1 MRDYLNSLMAKMMS
15 REMLEAQKLALD
27 ESAIVAETDLHG
39 RITYV
44 NQKFLDISKYERDEL
59 IGQDHRILN
68 SKFHNK
74 EFFKNL
80 WKTISSGQIWHG
92 EIRNRAKDGS
102 IYWVDTTIFP
112 VNSKNGT
119 PIKYIAIRFDITE
132 KKRIVEE
139 LQMANTKAHV
149 AAQAKAEFLANMSHE
164 IRTPMN
170 AIVGMTEILRETM
183 LNNDQK
189 RIVNTLQNACDAL
202 LNIINNILDL
212 SKIEAGKLEVEHVP
226 FDIEN
231 LVSNTCEIMSS
242 AAQKKG
248 LEFLCYV
255 QPEIQDQFKGD
266 PNKIQQILINL
277 IGNAI
282 KFTKTGDITVSAE
295 IFQNNEDADIIEFK
309 VTDTGI
315 GIPQADF
322 SKLFKNFSQVS
333 NSYSREYGGTG
344 LGLSIS
350 KKLTEALGGTISF
363 DSEVNKGSCFYFRLP
378 LYKVRKSKR
387 SNLHVWPNKI
397 AIMKKNQ
404 NSVFILKNYIQYL
417 LIPHKITNSV
427 DQLELALSEKN
438 EIDCVIASI
447 CTDGDDQ
454 RILDL
459 VRKYSVKKLILIF
472 NSTEQTFFKPTH
484 LDGVNITYLKKP
496 YRRTELFTALDKN
509 VNIEIENNKET
520 EQKVQIETDQARI
533 LLADDVDTNLDMV
546 KAFLKELPLSID
558 IAHNGAEAYDLA
570 TKYKYD
576 LILMDIQMPILDGR
590 MATQKIRSYE
600 KDKKISPTKIIALSA
615 HATTEEIQESLNV
628 GCDGH
633 LVKPIKKK
641 NTRTSCSKLLTKGFL
656 EEILNVYY
664 TCC

>member
-1 MRDYLNSLMAKMMS
+1 MRDYLNNLMAKMMS

-68 SKFHNK
+68 SKFHSK
-74 EFFKNL
+74 DFFKTL
-80 WKTISSGQIWHG
+80 WRTISHGQVWRG
-92 EIRNRAKDGS
+92 EVRNRAKDGS

-112 VNSKNGT
+112 VTAKNGIPT
-119 PIKYIAIRFDITE
+119 KYIAIRFDITD
-132 KKRIVEE
+132 KKRMLEE
-139 LQMANTKAHV
+139 LQHANEKV
-149 AAQAKAEFLANMSHE
+149 RIAAQAKTEFLANMSHE

-170 AIVGMTEILRETM
+170 AIIGMTEILHETM

-189 RIVNTLQNACDAL
+189 RIVNTLQNAGEAL

-212 SKIEAGKLEVEHVP
+212 SKIEAGKFQLEHIE
-226 FDIEN
+226 FDLEN
-231 LVSNTCEIMSS
+231 LVSNTCEIMSG

-282 KFTKTGDITVSAE
+282 KFTKTGDIIVSAE
-295 IFQNNEDADIIEFK
+295 IYQTTDDANIIEFK
-309 VTDTGI
+309 VSDTGI
-315 GIPQADF
+315 GIPQSDYP
-322 SKLFKNFSQVS
+322 KLFRNFSQVS

-350 KKLTEALGGTISF
+350 KKITEALGGTINFS
-363 DSEVNKGSCFYFRLP
+363 SEVNKGSCFYFRLP
-378 LYKVRKSKR
+378 LYKSK
-387 SNLHVWPNKI
+387 NIKKHTVHIWPKEI
-397 AIMKKNQ
+397 AIMKKNKS
-404 NSVFILKNYIQYL
+404 SVFVLKNYIEHL

-427 DQLELALSEKN
+427 EQLQQVLSEQN

-454 RILDL
+454 KIIDL
-459 VRKYSVKKLILIF
+459 VRKYNIKKLVLIF
-472 NSTEQTFFKPTH
+472 NSTEQTFFKPTQ
-484 LDGVNITYLKKP
+484 LDDVEIAYLKKP
-496 YRRTELFTALDKN
+496 YRRNDLFLALDKN
-509 VNIEIENNKET
+509 KTPKAEDIKENKET
-520 EQKVQIETDQARI
+520 IEPIVSQSRV

-546 KAFLKELPLSID
+546 KAFLKELPLEID

-570 TKYKYD
+570 IKNKYD

-590 MATQKIRSYE
+590 IATKKIRSHE
-600 KDKKISPTKIIALSA
+600 KENKLLPTKIIALSA

-641 NTRTSCSKLLTKGFL
+641 ALVQAVQNYLQKVS
-656 EEILNVYY
+656 
-664 TCC
+664 